1 MSIYKRLRLAQQSI
15 AGVVKDGHN
24 GFAKYDYVSA
34 EALIR
39 DSRAA
44 LHSAGLVL
52 VPVSLGIV
60 GEGEERRLD
69 ASWEVRD
76 DEGAVVPVGCA
87 WPVVVEKGR
96 PLDKAIAVA
105 RTASLGYL
113 LRDLLLLPR
122 VAHEDELDWSGH
134 DEARAGLEKLSDKA
148 PKKEQPKKAEQ
159 APAPAPAPAAEPSGP
174 PDSPEV
180 VKAIEWLEGKGI
192 VNARRELIGAAESW
206 LFNRNDARTSANEL
220 TKTEL
225 NSVVKWIVSNLKD

>member
-1 MSIYKRLRLAQQSI
+1 MSSIYKRLRLAQQSI
-15 AGVVKDGHN
+15 AGIVKDGHN
-24 GFAKYDYVSA
+24 SFAKYDYVSA

-39 DSRAA
+39 DSRSA

-52 VPVSLGIV
+52 VPAALRIV

-76 DEGAVVPVGCA
+76 EEGAAVAVGCA
-87 WPVVVEKGR
+87 WPVVIEKGR

-134 DEARAGLEKLSDKA
+134 DEARAGLEQMTDKA
-148 PKKEQPKKAEQ
+148 PKKEQPKKVEAEPSQ
-159 APAPAPAPAAEPSGP
+159 APAAAPAGP

-180 VKAIEWLEGKGI
+180 VKAIEWLEGKKI
-192 VNARRELIGAAESW
+192 ANARRELIGAAESW
-206 LFNRNDARTSANEL
+206 LFNRKDARTSANEL
-220 TKTEL
+220 TKAEL

>member
-1 MSIYKRLRLAQQSI
+1 MSIYKRLRLAQQSL

-39 DSRAA
+39 DSRGA

-52 VPVSLGIV
+52 VPVALRIV

-76 DEGAVVPVGCA
+76 EEGAAVPVGCA
-87 WPVVVEKGR
+87 WPVVIEKGR

-134 DEARAGLEKLSDKA
+134 DEARAGLEQMTDKA
-148 PKKEQPKKAEQ
+148 PKKEPKKVEAEPSQ
-159 APAPAPAPAAEPSGP
+159 APAAAPAGP

-180 VKAIEWLEGKGI
+180 VKAIEWLEGKKI
-192 VNARRELIGAAESW
+192 ANARRELIGAAESW
-206 LFNRNDARTSANEL
+206 LFNRNDARQTANEL